1 MYKTDHFL
9 PRQARDKHRENSKKI
24 TVFDPGVK
32 GLSSFGM
39 ENPLIKLE
47 YERKQT
53 PPPGVFD
60 FVVQH
65 CAQSCEPTADGD
77 GGGGLARTQSSLLEA
92 EQEGFAGMLEDELGP
107 VQSTPSFGVS
117 PNCLI
122 IRMCCPTWQ
131 IINFI
136 G

>member
-1 MYKTDHFL
+1 
-9 PRQARDKHRENSKKI
+9 
-24 TVFDPGVK
+24 
-32 GLSSFGM
+32 M

-117 PNCLI
+117 PSSGCVVPLGKSSI
-122 IRMCCPTWQ
+122 SSDKTVQ
-131 IINFI
+131 F
-136 G
+136 